1 MKNFLF
7 VLTLL
12 FSLSSFSQSPVDKSF
27 PPEEL
32 FALGSYYY
40 PEQWDSSQWERDLKK
55 MSEMGIKFTHF
66 AEFAWAMME
75 PEEGKFDFTLV
86 DALIKQAD
94 KYKKKLI
101 LLWFGLWKNAES
113 ASLLYERMAEA
124 VSVVSGFLSVR
135 RTGRGYAVGMESSGA
150 FTFYHRSGHLCAI
163 CL

>member
-1 MKNFLF
+1 MAEIRNDNGIS
-7 VLTLL
+7 TLYVDGQP
-12 FSLSSFSQSPVDKSF
+12 FQAFAGEVHNSAAYDPERMEIEIWEKMEQSNLNTLIVPV
-27 PPEEL
+27 
-32 FALGSYYY
+32 Y
-40 PEQWDSSQWERDLKK
+40 WETL
-55 MSEMGIKFTHF
+55 
-66 AEFAWAMME
+66 E

-113 ASLLYERMAEA
+113 ASCFTNVWLKQFP
-124 VSVVSGFLSVR
+124 VSGFLSVR

>member
-1 MKNFLF
+1 
-7 VLTLL
+7 
-12 FSLSSFSQSPVDKSF
+12 
-27 PPEEL
+27 
-32 FALGSYYY
+32 
-40 PEQWDSSQWERDLKK
+40 

>member
-1 MKNFLF
+1 MEQSNLN
-7 VLTLL
+7 TLIA
-12 FSLSSFSQSPVDKSF
+12 PV
-27 PPEEL
+27 
-32 FALGSYYY
+32 Y
-40 PEQWDSSQWERDLKK
+40 WETL
-55 MSEMGIKFTHF
+55 
-66 AEFAWAMME
+66 E

>member
-1 MKNFLF
+1 MKHMAEIRNDNGIS
-7 VLTLL
+7 TLYVDGQP
-12 FSLSSFSQSPVDKSF
+12 FQAFAGEVHNSAAYDPERMEIEIWEKMEQSNLNTLIVPV
-27 PPEEL
+27 
-32 FALGSYYY
+32 Y
-40 PEQWDSSQWERDLKK
+40 WETL
-55 MSEMGIKFTHF
+55 
-66 AEFAWAMME
+66 E

-135 RTGRGYAVGMESSGA
+135 RTVEDM
-150 FTFYHRSGHLCAI
+150 LWV
-163 CL
+163 